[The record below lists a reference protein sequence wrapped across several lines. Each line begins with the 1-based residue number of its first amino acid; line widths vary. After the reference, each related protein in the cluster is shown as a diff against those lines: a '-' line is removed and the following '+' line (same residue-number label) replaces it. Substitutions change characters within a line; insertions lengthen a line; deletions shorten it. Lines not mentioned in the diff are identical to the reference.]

1 MSFCLEQ
8 ILVCLE
14 QCTSTVTLKTRQ
26 LLQVHLKYGF
36 LVHNSKLM
44 NLLWGAVFV
53 PLSIQRS

>member
-14 QCTSTVTLKTRQ
+14 QYTSTVTLKTRQ

-36 LVHNSKLM
+36 LVEDSKLM
-44 NLLWGAVFV
+44 KLLRGAVFV